1 MNQRALSATG
11 LLVLTVATGATSAD
25 AAALP
30 PKSSFTVVT
39 SFVTQ
44 PSEIIA
50 ATGLWAECTG
60 VSDLTNAAN
69 QVSPTKVQFS
79 GEKQVHC
86 ASGDVV
92 IHYDATMN
100 FRSGQGLTFGT
111 WSVVSSDNPSII
123 GGSGTVSGDPRGCPD
138 CILDVFTGRVY

>member
-1 MNQRALSATG
+1 MIHRALAAAGTVLLAAAAT
-11 LLVLTVATGATSAD
+11 ATSAD
-25 AAALP
+25 AGVP
-30 PKSSFTVVT
+30 PAKSSFTVMT
-39 SFVTQ
+39 SFVSS
-44 PSEIIA
+44 PSEIVA
-50 ATGLWAECTG
+50 ATGPWADCTD
-60 VSDLTNAAN
+60 VTDLSNYAN

-79 GEKQVHC
+79 GEKLVGC

-100 FRSGQGLTFGT
+100 FRSEQGLTFGS
-111 WSVVSSDNPSII
+111 WSVVSSENPSIQ

>member
-1 MNQRALSATG
+1 MTHRILAAAGLT
-11 LLVLTVATGATSAD
+11 LLVTAVGATSAD
-25 AAALP
+25 AGAPP

-50 ATGLWAECTG
+50 ATGPWAGCTG
-60 VSDLTNAAN
+60 VSDLSGATN

-86 ASGDVV
+86 ESGDVV

-111 WSVVSSDNPSII
+111 WSVVSSENELIS
-123 GGSGTVSGDPRGCPD
+123 GGAGTVSGDPRGCD
-138 CILDVFTGRVY
+138 ECIVDTFTGRVY

>member
-1 MNQRALSATG
+1 MNQRALAATG
-11 LLVLTVATGATSAD
+11 LLVLTTATGAASAD

-60 VSDLTNAAN
+60 VSDLTNYAN

-92 IHYDATMN
+92 IHYDATTN

-111 WSVVSSDNPSII
+111 WSVVSSQNEFLS
-123 GGSGTVSGDPRGCPD
+123 GGAGTVSGDARGCD
-138 CILDVFTGRVY
+138 ECIIDTFTGRVY

>member
-1 MNQRALSATG
+1 M
-11 LLVLTVATGATSAD
+11 
-25 AAALP
+25 
-30 PKSSFTVVT
+30 
-39 SFVTQ
+39 TQ

-111 WSVVSSDNPSII
+111 WSVVSSENEFLS
-123 GGSGTVSGDPRGCPD
+123 GGAGTVSGDPRGCD
-138 CILDVFTGRVY
+138 ECIVDTFTGRVY